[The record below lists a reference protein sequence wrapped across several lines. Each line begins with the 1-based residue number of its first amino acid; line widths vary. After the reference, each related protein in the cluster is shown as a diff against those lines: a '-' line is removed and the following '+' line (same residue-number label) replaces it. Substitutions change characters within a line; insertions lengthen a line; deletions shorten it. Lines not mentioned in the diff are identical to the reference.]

1 MFGMVPKQKE
11 FFEMLERAADNVSQ
25 GAEALSSL
33 INDFTDVETK
43 AKKVKEIE
51 HEGDIISHEIFDA
64 LNKSFITPIDREDI
78 HSLASVLDDI
88 LDAIERVTSRMVLY
102 RVESVHPSAQE
113 LVAVL
118 VDCTHQVRKTVGCLR
133 DFSQTTRILDHCI
146 EIDRLENV
154 ADDALHTALA
164 ALFSNPESLIEV
176 IKWKE
181 ILETIE
187 YATDMCEDASDVIE
201 TVVVKGT

>member
-43 AKKVKEIE
+43 AKRVKEIE
-51 HEGDIISHEIFDA
+51 HEGDIISHEVFDA

-102 RVESVHPSAQE
+102 RVESVHPSAKE

-118 VDCTHQVRKTVGCLR
+118 VDCTRQVRKTIGCLR
-133 DFSQTTRILDHCI
+133 DVGQTTRILDHCI

-154 ADDALHTALA
+154 ADDLLHSALA
-164 ALFSNPESLIEV
+164 TLFDEPESPIEV

-187 YATDMCEDASDVIE
+187 YATDACEDASDVIE
-201 TVVVKGT
+201 TIVVKGT